1 VSSQFVLVPCE
12 AALPAAPTPLVPALL
27 SAAGDRAAF
36 RLLEFLTAN
45 IRNPNTRK
53 AYSRA
58 IWRFSNWCDRHAHRL
73 DQLTSL
79 HIAAYIEEF
88 GRPDKLGRVRSKPT
102 IKQHLAALRVFFDY
116 LVTGQI
122 IPQNPATSVRGPK
135 YVVKTGKTPV
145 LDQEE
150 ARALFLSIDT
160 GTIAGL
166 RDVALIG
173 LMTYSFARIGAVLAM
188 NVGDYYPQGKH
199 WWIRLHEKGGREHTV
214 PVHRKAE
221 DLLDAYLAAAGHA
234 NQPAAPLF
242 RSIDERRK
250 LTHNR
255 LESRDAL
262 AMVKR
267 RARAANLGSGI
278 CCHTFRATGI
288 TNYLENEGTIEKAQ
302 QIAAHASPTTTKLYD
317 RTSDNISLDEIEKIQ
332 I

>member
-1 VSSQFVLVPCE
+1 MTSLLVLEPCE
-12 AALPAAPTPLVPALL
+12 IALPAASRPLVPALL
-27 SAAGDRAAF
+27 SAAGDRASIRF
-36 RLLEFLTAN
+36 LEFLTAN

-53 AYSRA
+53 AYARA
-58 IWRFSNWCDRHAHRL
+58 ILRFSKWCGRHAHRL
-73 DQLTSL
+73 DQLAPL
-79 HIAAYIEEF
+79 HIAAYIEEL
-88 GRPDKLGRVRSKPT
+88 GRPDEFDRVLSKPT
-102 IKQHLAALRVFFDY
+102 VKQHLAALRVFFDY

-135 YVVKTGKTPV
+135 YVVKKGKTPV
-145 LDQEE
+145 LNQDE
-150 ARALFLSIDT
+150 ARALFLSIDA

-166 RDVALIG
+166 RDRALIG

-188 NVGDYYPQGKH
+188 NVGDYYSQGKR

-221 DLLDAYLAAAGHA
+221 DLLDAYLAAAGHVD
-234 NQPAAPLF
+234 QPAAPLF
-242 RSIDERRK
+242 RSIDERRR

-255 LESRDAL
+255 LEPRDAL

-267 RARAANLGSGI
+267 RARAANLGNGI

-288 TNYLENEGTIEKAQ
+288 TNYLENKGTIEKAQ

-317 RTSDNISLDEIEKIQ
+317 RTSNDISLEEIEKIQ